1 MAENAPQPQAPAAP
15 TPAAAVSAGRKLF
28 WMVVATVMAV
38 EGVGVFFL
46 AKALSGA
53 PASAVAAEGSSAHGA
68 ASDGHGPA
76 DAHETSNPAPATGGH
91 DAGHGS
97 AKKDDH
103 GAASHGATSGAVME
117 AMADAYAEVKLAEC
131 KTFNKETGKL
141 VLFHIRVSVLVKAMD
156 AERTRKTVEARQ
168 ARIDDRVNT
177 IIRSAEPRHLNEPG
191 LETLKRRLKFELDRI
206 FGDPRLVHE
215 VLIPYLVQSGSG
227 L

>member
-1 MAENAPQPQAPAAP
+1 MAENASQPQQAPAAP
-15 TPAAAVSAGRKLF
+15 PTAAVSGGRKLF

-53 PASAVAAEGSSAHGA
+53 PAAAVAGEANSAHG
-68 ASDGHGPA
+68 SSPETHSPA
-76 DAHETSNPAPATGGH
+76 DRHEATDHAPATGGH
-91 DAGHGS
+91 DSGHGS
-97 AKKDDH
+97 AKKDEH
-103 GAASHGATSGAVME
+103 GAGSHAATSGAVVE
-117 AMADAYAEVKLAEC
+117 AMADAFAEVKLAEC

-141 VLFHIRVSVLVKAMD
+141 VLFHIRVSVLVKMMD
-156 AERTRKTVEARQ
+156 AERVRKTVEARQ